1 MEQDRNREL
10 FKEIKEKNDIV
21 AVVSEYVTLKR
32 SGRSLVGLCPFH
44 SEKTPSFNVN
54 PAKQFYYCFGCGS
67 GGDVFNFI
75 MKMENLEFIEAAHLL
90 ADRAGILWPEER
102 RATESD
108 RRREN
113 FYRINQLAAAF
124 FNQCLEKTAGGER
137 GRLYLGERGLTSE
150 TWQRFLLGYA
160 PRGWHSLTEVLRKK
174 QVPLEQ
180 AAELGL
186 VGFGANGYYDRF
198 RDRVIFPIS
207 DPKGRII
214 GFGGRIIEPP
224 VPPLGLEEPVQ
235 TPKQDSGS
243 APTNAYS
250 KPEADTADRP
260 LPKYLNSPDS
270 PLFRKGS
277 FLYGLSL
284 AKDYIRKKNQAIIME
299 GYLDVIQ
306 AHQAGIREAVASLG
320 TSLTHEQARLIKRY
334 TDEVVLAY
342 DADAAGQHATVRGME
357 LLEEAGLKVRILT
370 LPPGEDPDS
379 FIKSKG
385 AAAFHQLVAAAKNL
399 TDFKIS
405 LALREYNL
413 TTPEGKSQAVWSI
426 LPVLGGI
433 ENNITR
439 EEYIRQLARE
449 IGVSETAI
457 FEELRKWLQGRRKKS
472 PVLDRNDNRSYTK
485 ESNEQNGVFWGNIE
499 GAEASPLK
507 RAIFEAEKE
516 LLRSTLQEYDKFER
530 IKVQLIA
537 EEFTFK
543 VWRDLFTA
551 LSDFHQSGVDSEIV
565 LTELKSPLR
574 EIAASLL
581 AEQTIKSSQSDLQGS
596 VDRLKKLHLEARIQ
610 DLTGQI
616 TSGRDETGQV
626 FSEDELHQKIKE
638 FTELKRKLQKD
649 YPHFSAG
656 T

>member
-1 MEQDRNREL
+1 MPDFLTKPGKYGKQFLARAGEIMELDRNREL
-10 FKEIKEKNDIV
+10 YKEIKEKNDIV
-21 AVVSEYVTLKR
+21 AVISEYVTLKR

-54 PAKQFYYCFGCGS
+54 PAKQFYYCFGCSS
-67 GGDVFNFI
+67 GGDVFSFI
-75 MKMENLEFIEAAHLL
+75 MKMENLEFIDAAHLL

-102 RATESD
+102 QITEVD
-108 RRREN
+108 RRREY

-124 FNQCLEKTAGGER
+124 FNQCLEKTTIGER
-137 GRLYLGERGLTSE
+137 GRLYLEERGLTSE
-150 TWQRFLLGYA
+150 TRHRFLLGYA
-160 PRGWHSLTEVLRKK
+160 PRGWHSLTEILRKK

-186 VGFGANGYYDRF
+186 VGFGASGYYDRF

-214 GFGGRIIEPP
+214 GFGGRIIATN
-224 VPPLGLEEPVQ
+224 VPPSGFEEPVH
-235 TPKQDSGS
+235 TLMQDSGS
-243 APTNAYS
+243 ASLNTDPGQETV
-250 KPEADTADRP
+250 EAERTAAERP

-320 TSLTHEQARLIKRY
+320 TALTHEQARLIKRY

-357 LLEEAGLKVRILT
+357 LLEEAGLRVRILA
-370 LPPGEDPDS
+370 LPPGDDPDS
-379 FIKSKG
+379 FIKSEG
-385 AAAFHQLVAAAKNL
+385 ADAFNHLVASAKNL

-413 TTPEGKSQAVWSI
+413 TTPEGKSQAVQSI

-457 FEELRKWLQGRRKKS
+457 FEELRKWLQGHRKKS
-472 PVLDRNDNRSYTK
+472 PDLDRNDNRSYTK

-507 RAIFEAEKE
+507 QAIFEAEKE
-516 LLRSTLQEYDKFER
+516 LLRSALQEYDKFER
-530 IKVQLIA
+530 IKVELIA

-543 VWRDLFTA
+543 VWRDLFT
-551 LSDFHQSGVDSEIV
+551 
-565 LTELKSPLR
+565 
-574 EIAASLL
+574 
-581 AEQTIKSSQSDLQGS
+581 
-596 VDRLKKLHLEARIQ
+596 
-610 DLTGQI
+610 
-616 TSGRDETGQV
+616 
-626 FSEDELHQKIKE
+626 
-638 FTELKRKLQKD
+638 
-649 YPHFSAG
+649 
-656 T
+656 